1 MAAVPFG
8 FSFGDFVAAVEVI
21 HKAAQALRRSAGA
34 RNQIIQAAADLESF
48 ERVLRKVQTLIPDT
62 VNPDTLAAI
71 RLCAYACHLP
81 LGHFVQRMG
90 KYERHLSQ
98 RHGSKPGFF
107 NTIGKGY
114 WKIRWALGVEED
126 VAKLK
131 AAIGPGFATIET
143 LLQVESLE
151 KGAATHVDIQHI
163 THLAQR
169 TVSLTEQVRLVLQQ
183 QASSMDLRFDKLD
196 NITAGMTED
205 SRKILHHLPLLA
217 THDQMRGLESKFD
230 RLSTA
235 VYSRAAA
242 DQAHHTESL
251 LNELSITH
259 KRNHTQMSTQ
269 SLESVRQLQS
279 TDRKVDELLTQMNRL
294 FTTLSVS
301 CTSPAEAVS
310 RPVSSDSR
318 GAASQKGTPQPLCP
332 RNRSLDTSIPSMV
345 ALFVEL
351 IRKFLC
357 SMVFLLAL
365 LPNIRAQLRTCMTF
379 LRSPLLL
386 SGNSIILTDALNRT
400 KLLPYEFFCDWK
412 TLEPWLHRVFRN
424 LPGESRVARGDFAM
438 FKQYKRRT
446 GPRIAVE
453 QWERHVFAGDCV
465 VMSILASSDRNKG
478 KCRKCGA
485 AWPSEGND
493 DVWQDW

>member
-8 FSFGDFVAAVEVI
+8 FSFGDFVAAVEII

-48 ERVLRKVQTLIPDT
+48 ERVLRKVQTLTPDT

-98 RHGSKPGFF
+98 RHGSKPVFF
-107 NTIGKGY
+107 NNVEKGY

-143 LLQVESLE
+143 LLQIESLE

-163 THLAQR
+163 AHLAQR
-169 TVSLTEQVRLVLQQ
+169 TVSLTEQMRLVLQQ
-183 QASSMDLRFDKLD
+183 QTSSVDIRFDKLD
-196 NITAGMTED
+196 SIAVGMTED

-217 THDQMRGLESKFD
+217 THDQMRDLESKFD

-235 VYSRAAA
+235 VDSRAAA

-251 LNELSITH
+251 LNELSSTH
-259 KRNHTQMSTQ
+259 KRNHTQLSTQ

-279 TDRKVDELLTQMNRL
+279 TDRKVDELLAQMNHL
-294 FTTLSVS
+294 FTTLSIS
-301 CTSPAEAVS
+301 HTSPAVAVS
-310 RPVSSDSR
+310 KPGSSESR
-318 GAASQKGTPQPLCP
+318 QAASQNNGFQPLCP
-332 RNRSLDTSIPSMV
+332 HNRSLNMV
-345 ALFVEL
+345 ALFLEL
-351 IRKFLC
+351 IRKLLC
-357 SMVFLLAL
+357 TMVFLLAL

-379 LRSPLLL
+379 IRSPLLL

-424 LPGESRVARGDFAM
+424 LPGETRVARGDFAM

-446 GPRIAVE
+446 GPKIEVE

-465 VMSILASSDRNKG
+465 VMSMLTSSGRNKG

-485 AWPSEGND
+485 AWPSEGDD